1 MANENPMGLG
11 AGGRLTTGDEDARE
25 EARVLR
31 EVLFIYPEAL
41 TLEELIREL
50 TVASTEYIEQDG
62 IRRAVRDLIAGG
74 LLHQNGDVIRPTRAA
89 VNFSTLMDV

>member
-1 MANENPMGLG
+1 MADEKSTG
-11 AGGRLTTGDEDARE
+11 AFRLQTTGEEDARD

-31 EVLFIYPEAL
+31 EVLFLYPETL

-50 TVASTEYIEQDG
+50 TVASTEYIEQDAV
-62 IRRAVRDLIAGG
+62 RRAVRDLIAGG

>member
-1 MANENPMGLG
+1 MADEKSTG
-11 AGGRLTTGDEDARE
+11 AFRLQTAGEEDARD

-31 EVLFIYPEAL
+31 EVLFIYPETL

-50 TVASTEYIEQDG
+50 TVASTEYGEQDG

-74 LLHQNGDVIRPTRAA
+74 LLHQNGDVVRPTRAA